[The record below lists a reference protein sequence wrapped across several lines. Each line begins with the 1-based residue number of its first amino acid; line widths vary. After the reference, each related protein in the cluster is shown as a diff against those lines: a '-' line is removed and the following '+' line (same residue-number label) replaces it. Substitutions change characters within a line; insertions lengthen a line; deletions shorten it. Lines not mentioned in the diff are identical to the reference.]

1 MDPSSHSS
9 LYSLNDALLL
19 TDTGQ
24 QHTVSSHSGPAFNIH
39 VLEQLQT
46 AMNRE
51 NDRSSE
57 LEKELASCK
66 KRLRD
71 LEAQLQAK
79 DDRLIKGDDLH
90 HTHLRTVKDKLLQCL
105 RLMNPRAAAE
115 AAAASS
121 STFTP
126 APGDVDSLGAAA
138 AAAAS
143 TPTRIIFEHR
153 CDECNFRS
161 KSDVSLILHKMNHSI
176 VEQQFVLSTTAFTTR
191 NSNTKAIY
199 NCPADTHTDEKPLS
213 CPYCEYSF
221 THQEY
226 LNEHT
231 RTKHSK
237 ANLNKNLTIRPDAQ
251 LGPLIKESWANDIIA
266 NAAQAINQGKVVNN
280 PLNPVA
286 TTIITPSISEHYS
299 LFLFNPKIANN
310 QNIGQSWASFCYS
323 LN

>member
-9 LYSLNDALLL
+9 LYTLNDALL

-24 QHTVSSHSGPAFNIH
+24 QSTVTSHSGPAFNIH

-51 NDRSSE
+51 NDRSSD

-79 DDRLIKGDDLH
+79 DERLAKGDDLH

-105 RLMNPRAAAE
+105 GLMNPKAAAE

-121 STFTP
+121 STTFTQGDAESLGTAGPSTP
-126 APGDVDSLGAAA
+126 AKVV
-138 AAAAS
+138 
-143 TPTRIIFEHR
+143 FEHR

-176 VEQQFVLSTTAFTTR
+176 VEQQFVLSTSAFTTR

-199 NCPADTHTDEKPLS
+199 HCPACDS
-213 CPYCEYSF
+213 G
-221 THQEY
+221 
-226 LNEHT
+226 
-231 RTKHSK
+231 
-237 ANLNKNLTIRPDAQ
+237 ANLTRHEVYRHI
-251 LGPLIKESWANDIIA
+251 
-266 NAAQAINQGKVVNN
+266 
-280 PLNPVA
+280 
-286 TTIITPSISEHYS
+286 
-299 LFLFNPKIANN
+299 
-310 QNIGQSWASFCYS
+310 
-323 LN
+323 

>member
-199 NCPADTHTDEKPLS
+199 NCPACDS
-213 CPYCEYSF
+213 G
-221 THQEY
+221 
-226 LNEHT
+226 
-231 RTKHSK
+231 
-237 ANLNKNLTIRPDAQ
+237 ANLTRHEVYRHI
-251 LGPLIKESWANDIIA
+251 
-266 NAAQAINQGKVVNN
+266 
-280 PLNPVA
+280 
-286 TTIITPSISEHYS
+286 
-299 LFLFNPKIANN
+299 
-310 QNIGQSWASFCYS
+310 
-323 LN
+323 